1 MNLQKKLKKQWG
13 GESRTPLN
21 EYEYPKELI
30 TSTKLG
36 KLVCRQQSFK
46 LKREQ
51 AYFIRTLDEQK
62 KNNKGIFGAGFL
74 VSKVKS
80 EEVDKK
86 SKMPIVYANKQK
98 GKHII
103 FSLSEREKQIVENL
117 GKEEN

>member
-1 MNLQKKLKKQWG
+1 M
-13 GESRTPLN
+13 
-21 EYEYPKELI
+21 I

-36 KLVCRQQSFK
+36 NLVCRRQSFK

-74 VSKVKS
+74 VSKEKS

-86 SKMPIVYANKQK
+86 SKMEIVGANKQK
-98 GKHII
+98 GEHIK
-103 FSLSEREKQIVENL
+103 FSLSEREKKIVENL
-117 GKEEN
+117 SKLDKNP